1 MMAQEVMAQDVNA
14 ASSTPK
20 AVVFDLGGVL
30 FDWNPEPAYRLL
42 IPDAAARANFLATVC
57 NHAWRVKQDA
67 GQSLAEGT
75 AELATLHP
83 QHAALIRQFYVLW
96 PQMLQGT
103 LPAGMA
109 IFNRLH
115 AAGVPLYAL
124 TNWAA
129 ETWPYA
135 VAHHPFLQGF
145 RQIVVSGEV
154 GLVKP
159 DLPIYRLMH
168 EAILRDLPGTTLADV
183 VFIDDTQANVEAA
196 DRFGWRGIHHSDA
209 HAAHTATQLLAFGL
223 PLPS

>member
-1 MMAQEVMAQDVNA
+1 VKTA
-14 ASSTPK
+14 ARAPR

-30 FDWNPEPAYRLL
+30 FDWNPEPVYRML
-42 IPDAAARANFLATVC
+42 IPDAAARAHFLSTVC

-75 AELATLHP
+75 EELAAAHP
-83 QHAALIRQFYVLW
+83 QHAALIRQFYGLW
-96 PQMLQGT
+96 PQMLRGT
-103 LPAGMA
+103 LPSGLA
-109 IFNRLH
+109 IFNGLR

-135 VAHHPFLQGF
+135 LTHHPFLQGF

-154 GLVKP
+154 GMVKP
-159 DLPIYRLMH
+159 DLPIYRLTH
-168 EAILRDLPGTTLADV
+168 EAILRDLPGTALADV
-183 VFIDDTQANVEAA
+183 VFIDDTQVNVEAA

-209 HAAHTATQLLAFGL
+209 HATHTATRLREFGL